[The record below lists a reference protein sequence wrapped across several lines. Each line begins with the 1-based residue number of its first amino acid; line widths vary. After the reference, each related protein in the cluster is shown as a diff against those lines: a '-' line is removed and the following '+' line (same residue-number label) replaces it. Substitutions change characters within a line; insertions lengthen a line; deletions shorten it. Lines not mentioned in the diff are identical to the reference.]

1 MTVGNL
7 AEKRLPGCPLTRD
20 EKESNKANRSSA
32 FLSQRGNAGRFCK
45 STFFLMGGG
54 ELPVQVEPRQTTES
68 LQAREWAAGL
78 VGGALRAFNKARE
91 TTNSVSPREI
101 IDVNYGM
108 LSEKMK
114 AIQYD
119 GNHSEFTD
127 GFLKF
132 ENAVKNAY
140 RQGSLN
146 LYKDAL
152 DALLLY
158 VKNKPVP
165 AAVEYFDDD
174 WGDLIDDIIDPQGNQ
189 ITSSPKNFV
198 SQVVLNAT
206 DERAEPEYMQE
217 SQRSRGRGDVQP
229 RSEKALKQESHP
241 VLETEAP
248 IGRLKR
254 SVARPV
260 HGEFA
265 GARGAIRGEDEN
277 KPSANDISN
286 IISNLEKAEVD
297 LFNNT
302 LDNLRISYDGE
313 VQRRPKGQ
321 RQFLGSSQKLVEF
334 TANCI
339 KNLRSRIDLGRPF
352 NETLLGSLA
361 DMVLMFDGQISLT
374 PEGGRS
380 NLGKAKDSFFNRSL
394 MYINAGRIEKF
405 SDLCAREFML
415 MMVDLDYKGRGVKSL
430 PDYKKGRFSSA
441 GYVTKRDMAREVRR
455 ISSGVNKL
463 VSDGAVSMAG
473 PLPVLMLRWAV
484 SDIDR
489 MYDRISRSVNGYSRG
504 EKIAELRSSFKLEAD
519 TCIRRADSVAFAEL
533 CKKHA
538 SELNNVV

>member
-7 AEKRLPGCPLTRD
+7 AEKRLPRCPLTRD

-78 VGGALRAFNKARE
+78 VGGARRGFNKARE

-114 AIQYD
+114 AIQYY

-127 GFLKF
+127 GFSKF

-146 LYKDAL
+146 LYKGAL

-174 WGDLIDDIIDPQGNQ
+174 WGDLIDDIVDPQSNQ
-189 ITSSPKNFV
+189 IIASPKNFV
-198 SQVVLNAT
+198 SQVVLNAA
-206 DERAEPEYMQE
+206 DERAEPVYMQE
-217 SQRSRGRGDVQP
+217 SQRSRERGDVQP

-248 IGRLKR
+248 IGRLKH

-260 HGEFA
+260 HGEFS
-265 GARGAIRGEDEN
+265 GAQGVIRGEDES
-277 KPSANDISN
+277 KPSANDISD
-286 IISNLEKAEVD
+286 IISNLEKAEVE
-297 LFNNT
+297 LSNNT

-321 RQFLGSSQKLVEF
+321 RQFLASPQKLVEF
-334 TANCI
+334 TAGCI
-339 KNLRSRIDLGRPF
+339 KNLRSQVNLGRPL
-352 NETLLGSLA
+352 NETLLSSLA
-361 DMVLMFDGQISLT
+361 DMVLMFDGQISLA
-374 PEGGRS
+374 PERDRS

-394 MYINAGRIEKF
+394 MYINAGRIEEF

-415 MMVDLDYKGRGVKSL
+415 MMVDLDYKGKEVKSL
-430 PDYKKGRFSSA
+430 PDYERRYFSS
-441 GYVTKRDMAREVRR
+441 GNHVTNHDMVREVRR
-455 ISSGVNKL
+455 ISNGVKELVRGMSPSTSGSL
-463 VSDGAVSMAG
+463 S
-473 PLPVLMLRWAV
+473 LLMLKWAKN
-484 SDIDR
+484 DIDR
-489 MYDRISRSVNGYSRG
+489 VSDRIGNSLNGYSQW
-504 EKIAELRSSFKLEAD
+504 EKFSKIRNSFNIEAD
-519 TCIRRADSVAFAEL
+519 KYVGRAGGVEFANSCVEYEE
-533 CKKHA
+533 K
-538 SELNNVV
+538 LNRVV